1 MKKVLIGIICLFLL
15 TGCLKRDTLED
26 ITIYT
31 TIYPIEYITN
41 RIYGDNSTV
50 YSIYPD
56 GVDISKYELTDK
68 LIRDYSK
75 ASMVIF
81 NGQNSEKDYVIS
93 MYKYNKSI
101 KIIDSTMSIE
111 YVNSYEEMWLDPL
124 NFLMMIQNVK
134 NGFKQ
139 YISNNYLKNEIENNY
154 EALKLEISNLDAKI
168 KLMVTNANNK
178 NIVVSSDLLKFLSKY
193 DLNVISLEENDS
205 LTDKTINNVKKL
217 ITDGTIKYIYV
228 LDNEEPNETI
238 KKLIEGTSVKIL
250 NFRTLTNLSE
260 EERKNDEDYISIMNS
275 NIELLKEEIYE

>member
-1 MKKVLIGIICLFLL
+1 MKKLLIVLVCLFLV
-15 TGCLKRDTLED
+15 TGCLKRDSLED

-31 TIYPIEYITN
+31 TVYPIEYITN
-41 RIYGDNSTV
+41 RIYGEHSTI

-56 GVDISKYELTDK
+56 GVDVSKYELTDK
-68 LIRDYSK
+68 LIKDYSK

-93 MYKYNKSI
+93 MYKYNKNI

-111 YVNSYEEMWLDPL
+111 YINSYEEMWLDPL
-124 NFLMMIQNVK
+124 NFLMMIQNIK

-139 YISNNYLKNEIENNY
+139 YISNNYLKNEIESNY

-168 KLMVTNANNK
+168 KLMATNASDK
-178 NIVVSSDLLKFLSKY
+178 NIVVSNDLLKFLSKY

-205 LTDKTINNVKKL
+205 LTDKTINNVKNL
-217 ITDGTIKYIYV
+217 IANGTIKYIYV

-250 NFRTLTNLSE
+250 KFRTLTNLSE
-260 EERKNDEDYISIMNS
+260 EERKNGEDYISIMNS
-275 NIELLKEEIYE
+275 NIDSLKEEIYE